1 MTPKEAPYRGTSPG
15 VDTFEERHFT
25 LAEIAAMWRIS
36 REKARRLFQDEPGV
50 IRFHGTENGTR
61 EYNTYR
67 VPESVARRVRLRL
80 MKI

>member
-1 MTPKEAPYRGTSPG
+1 MSGKQARDSLVV

-25 LAEIAAMWRIS
+25 IAEIATRWRIS
-36 REKARRLFQDEPGV
+36 REKARRLFLDEPGV
-50 IRFHGTENGTR
+50 IRFHGSETNTR

-80 MKI
+80 MNI